1 MDIEEIIKGIIA
13 ILIVGVSIALRLS
26 RNKRS
31 QNAQTTND
39 TPTPHHS
46 QNSPKKDIFAELIQS
61 IESSIEELDAE
72 GESQEE
78 IIDEIA
84 ESRERVALVENK
96 PKQQK
101 QKKDRIT
108 KNATNRTLKK
118 NRKSNKSC
126 ENKSHSS
133 RKFNIRDAVIYSE
146 ILTPKFKQTDIE

>member
-39 TPTPHHS
+39 TPTS

-101 QKKDRIT
+101 QKKERIT

-118 NRKSNKSC
+118 NTKSNKSC
-126 ENKSHSS
+126 ENKSHTS
-133 RKFNIRDAVIYSE
+133 RKFNLRDAVIYSE
-146 ILTPKFKQTDIE
+146 ILTPKFKQTDME

>member
-39 TPTPHHS
+39 TPTS

-61 IESSIEELDAE
+61 IESSIEELDSE

-126 ENKSHSS
+126 DKNSHSS
-133 RKFNIRDAVIYSE
+133 RKFNLRDAVIYSE
-146 ILTPKFKQTDIE
+146 ILTPKFKQTDME